1 LSHGGTQYYT
11 VGDTY
16 YQRQGSGYTVVNR
29 PSVTRLPS
37 GYRTVNHGGTRY
49 YTTGGTYYQRQ
60 GNTYIVVS
68 RPY

>member
-1 LSHGGTQYYT
+1 